1 MIDRLIIMLERGEP
15 TFFDLIDRVV
25 QAAKDGVLVV
35 NTIRTTE
42 VSAEDVDGYLI
53 KCAYADDSVDE
64 IKEYIDWV
72 KSLYTKTF
80 VIESREDMYRIGDEY
95 EIVLSNGEDI
105 GSIVTISDDT
115 PYFEYDGRLTPV
127 PYAVL
132 KGATV
137 TQTRGN
143 QCNK

>member
-1 MIDRLIIMLERGEP
+1 MRDRLIRMLERGEP

-25 QAAKDGVLVV
+25 QAAKDGVLIV

-42 VSAEDVDGYLI
+42 VSAEDVDGHLI

-64 IKEYIDWV
+64 IKGYIDWV
-72 KSLYTKTF
+72 KSLYTEVF
-80 VIESREDMYRIGDEY
+80 VIESKEDMYRIGDEY
-95 EIVLSNGEDI
+95 EIVLSNGEDVSGMI
-105 GSIVTISDDT
+105 IITENY
-115 PYFEYDGRLTPV
+115 PYTSYGDRLIPVRFEF
-127 PYAVL
+127 L

-137 TQTRGN
+137 TQKRGN